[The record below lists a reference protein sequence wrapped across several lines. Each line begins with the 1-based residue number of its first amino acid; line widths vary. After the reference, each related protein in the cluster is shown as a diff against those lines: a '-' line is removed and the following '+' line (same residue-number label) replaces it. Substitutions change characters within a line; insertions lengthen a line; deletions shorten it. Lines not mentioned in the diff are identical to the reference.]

1 MQKFVRVKNK
11 HTQNQTQLGKEP
23 TIITEKIHQ
32 EQENI
37 SNKINITQID
47 QGRKSVAQDTI
58 YIYIYIYIYM
68 NTKVRC
74 KSRNM
79 TNFNQKDKILKTL
92 NFHYDTET

>member
-1 MQKFVRVKNK
+1 MSAEICQSEKQTYTKPNTVRKGTN
-11 HTQNQTQLGKEP
+11 NNNREDP
-23 TIITEKIHQ
+23 PRTE
-32 EQENI
+32 ENI

-47 QGRKSVAQDTI
+47 QGRKSLAQDT
-58 YIYIYIYIYM
+58 IYIYM

-79 TNFNQKDKILKTL
+79 TNFNQKVKILKTL